1 MSRLTIALAMY
12 PGLERATFRRAVRQ
26 RVERLVDVADWA
38 PLGAWGDPRADDLLG
53 RADVLLT
60 HWGCPAID
68 AAVLD
73 RAPRLAMVAHAGGT
87 VKGGDLAI
95 MTRDVLERGVLVT
108 SCAAANAVPVAEYA
122 LAAILWANKDAF
134 GARARL
140 RGEALPEGRPDRS
153 FAVGNWDKRIG
164 IIGASLVGRHLI
176 ELLRP
181 FRLAVAVY
189 DPFLSAEEAAALG
202 VEKVD
207 DLVALAAS
215 SDVLSLHAP
224 DVPATRGMVSA
235 EVLAALPDG
244 ATFVNTARP
253 ALVDQDALLAECAS
267 GRLDAVLDVT
277 DPEPL
282 PPGHPLLALPNVVV
296 TPHVAGSAGTE
307 LARLG
312 ECAIDELERF
322 VLGRPPAHPVTLE
335 AWDRTA

>member
-12 PGLERATFRRAVRQ
+12 PGLERATFRRAQ
-26 RVERLVDVADWA
+26 REQIERLVDVADWT
-38 PLGAWGDPRADDLLG
+38 PMGTWDDPRADDLLA
-53 RADVLLT
+53 RADVLVT
-60 HWGCPAID
+60 HWGCPRID
-68 AAVLD
+68 ATVLD

-87 VKGGDLAI
+87 VKGGDLAV
-95 MTRDVLERGVLVT
+95 MTREVLERSVLVT

-122 LAAILWANKDAF
+122 LAAILWAGKDAF

-140 RGEALPEGRPDRS
+140 RGEVMPDGRPDRS
-153 FAVGNWDKRIG
+153 FTVGNWGKRIG
-164 IIGASLVGRHLI
+164 IVGASLVGRALI

-181 FRLAVAVY
+181 FRLDVSVY
-189 DPFLSAEEAAALG
+189 DPFLSEVEAAGLG

-207 DLVALAAS
+207 DLVALARA

-224 DVPATRGMVSA
+224 DVAATQGMISA

-282 PPGHPLLALPNVVV
+282 PAGHPLLALANVVV

-312 ECAIDELERF
+312 ACALDELERF
-322 VLGRPPAHPVTLE
+322 VQGRPPAHPVTLE